1 MIESRAAEISLFELL
16 ARGWSFDSEVVQ
28 VEFNH
33 EETAVLFRLLS
44 GKLALVTTIDSESP
58 KHRTRVAVDTGQTTI
73 KQRTKPIS
81 AAIFAS
87 IKANPKLPVVQF
99 GSEGFMA
106 LDSDGVP
113 NQISAQGQSV
123 ATRGFSDTSSV
134 TALCSSHAGDTLAIA
149 QKSGVAIF
157 ATENMQELMDIN
169 SSSPISCMS
178 FSETGN
184 KLAVWGVDCLTLI
197 DIKNP
202 NNPPKQIQGISN
214 VTQLTWDKS
223 ESLLACASS
232 SHSFHIVDIHAG
244 TFHQVKNYPSPV
256 NNAIFSDKGEALVT
270 SGAYRLTGW
279 SINNLPQNNH
289 PGTPLITGKPGL
301 IVIDAIAAHP
311 TRGLVAAG
319 YANGLITITSIG
331 SPQEMMVHQESG
343 TKISQLAWSKSGEH
357 LAIGFKS
364 GKAAIVS
371 FPDQL
376 FK

>member
-1 MIESRAAEISLFELL
+1 MIENRAEQISLFELL
-16 ARGWSFDSEVVQ
+16 ARDWSFDSEIVQ
-28 VEFNH
+28 IEFNH
-33 EETAVLFRLLS
+33 DESAVLFRLLS
-44 GKLALVTTIDSESP
+44 GNLALVSTIDAESP
-58 KHRTRVAVDTGQTTI
+58 KNRTRVAVDTGQTTI
-73 KQRTKPIS
+73 KQRTKPIA
-81 AAIFAS
+81 AAIFS
-87 IKANPKLPVVQF
+87 SLKANTDLAVVKF
-99 GSEGFMA
+99 GSDSFMA
-106 LDSDGVP
+106 LDSNGVL
-113 NQISAQGQSV
+113 NQVSAQGQSV
-123 ATRGFSDTSSV
+123 ATRGLNDASV
-134 TALCSSHAGDTLAIA
+134 TALCSTQTGDTLAIA
-149 QKSGVAIF
+149 QKSGVTIF
-157 ATENMQELMDIN
+157 ATEEMQELMDIR
-169 SSSPISCMS
+169 SSRPISCMS

-184 KLAVWGVDCLTLI
+184 KLAVWGVDCLTVI

-202 NNPPKQIQGISN
+202 NNPPREIQGVSN

-232 SHSFHIVDIHAG
+232 SQSFHIVDIHAG

-256 NNAIFSDKGEALVT
+256 NNAIFSEKGKALVT

-289 PGTPLITGKPGL
+289 SGTPLVTGKPGL

-311 TRGLVAAG
+311 KRSLVAAG
-319 YANGLITITSIG
+319 YANGLITISSIG
-331 SPQEMMVHQESG
+331 TPQEMMVHQESG

-357 LAIGFKS
+357 LAIGFES